1 MSAVGKA
8 IWFIET
14 HFAGDL
20 SLDDIAG
27 SVGVSRF
34 YLTRAFG
41 VATGRS
47 VMSYVRGR
55 RLTEAARSLA
65 SGAPDILSVALDA
78 GYGSHEAFTRAFRDQ
93 FALTPEAVR
102 AQRSICD
109 LDLVEPIKLVETLI
123 DDLRPARFEN
133 GRPLLIAGL
142 GERYTWES
150 SKAIPAHW
158 QRLVPHLGA
167 IPRRIGS
174 MTFGVSYN
182 GDDEGNFDYIA
193 GCEVNDFSALATAFS
208 RLRISAQRY
217 AVFGHGAHISE
228 IRRTVCTI
236 WTRWLPDSGH
246 EVADAPSFERF
257 DDAFDSETG
266 MGGLE
271 IWIPIKA

>member
-158 QRLVPHLGA
+158 QRLVPCLGTVPRRLGA
-167 IPRRIGS
+167 T
-174 MTFGVSYN
+174 TFGVSYN

-193 GCEVNDFSALATAFS
+193 GCEVSDFSALPTAFS